1 MNRKGRW
8 RTAQQ
13 GHSGYPDLTLSREGV
28 TIFRELKSNTGRLS
42 PEQRIWGKH
51 MGDAW
56 GVWRPTDWTDI
67 VKTLK
72 R

>member
-1 MNRKGRW
+1 
-8 RTAQQ
+8 
-13 GHSGYPDLTLSREGV
+13 V